1 MVSTICSRGLER
13 RAIVRDDAD
22 RDTWV
27 ALLARVAERREWR
40 ILAWVLLDNHFHIFL
55 RTPQADLSAGMHDLN
70 AGYVS
75 TFNRRR
81 RRVGPLFQGRFKGVL
96 VEEGYHYW
104 ELTRYI
110 HLNPVRARLVDEP
123 EGYRWGSCRCYF
135 QTRLAPKWLA
145 WEEILREH
153 GRTVRSARRRYREFL
168 RDGISSPPQSPFGDT
183 VASTLLGS
191 SSFVDRMKVW
201 LHDRL
206 PDAEVPA
213 ARELR
218 REVAPSQVEA
228 AVCDAYGVPEETLR
242 TRGQRGNEARAV
254 ALYLCKRLTRVSLS
268 DMGQAFGGVRASAV
282 CNTVSGVERRLQQER
297 RLARSVSRIEKQLSL
312 NEQ

>member
-1 MVSTICSRGLER
+1 M
-13 RAIVRDDAD
+13 
-22 RDTWV
+22 
-27 ALLARVAERREWR
+27 LARVAERRDWR
-40 ILAWVLLDNHFHIFL
+40 VFAWVLLDNHFHIFL

-75 TFNRRR
+75 TFNRRH

-110 HLNPVRARLVDEP
+110 HLNPVRARLVEEP
-123 EGYRWGSCRCYF
+123 EGYQWGSCRGYF
-135 QTRLAPKWLA
+135 HSRLAPEWLA
-145 WEEILREH
+145 WEEVLQEH

-168 RDGISSPPQSPFGDT
+168 REGISSPVQSPFKAT

-218 REVAPSQVEA
+218 RQIAPAQVVA
-228 AVCDAYGVPEETLR
+228 AVCEVYGTSEDTLR
-242 TRGQRGNEARAV
+242 ARGRRGNEPRAV
-254 ALYLCKRLTRVSLS
+254 ALYLCKRLTRVCLS
-268 DMGQAFGGVRASAV
+268 ELGQTFGGVGASAV
-282 CNTVSGVERRLQQER
+282 CNAVSALDHRLQRDR
-297 RLARSVSRIEKQLSL
+297 RVARLVSQIEKHLS
-312 NEQ
+312 